1 MSDILRTTTA
11 DLDLSLSP
19 ESREL
24 LQQAI
29 AELGGDETEQAKKVI
44 KDRLLEI
51 RRLEA
56 LTAKAK
62 ADLADLLQLDQSEI
76 VMLGDR

>member
-1 MSDILRTTTA
+1 MSDILKTTFT
-11 DLDLSLSP
+11 DLDLP
-19 ESREL
+19 PKSREL
-24 LQQAI
+24 LQQAM
-29 AELGGDETEQAKKVI
+29 AELGDDETTRVKKII

-51 RRLEA
+51 QRLEV

-62 ADLADLLQLDQSEI
+62 ADLADLLQLDQSGI

>member
-1 MSDILRTTTA
+1 MSDILKTTTA

-19 ESREL
+19 EGREL
-24 LQQAI
+24 LQQAM
-29 AELGGDETEQAKKVI
+29 AELGDDETTQAKKVI